1 MKVLAAVATLISVTQ
16 AVTANWAVCLSDD
29 CNTGY
34 KCCESTPPNGGTT
47 TMVCVDL
54 ALSNK
59 VVPSGTY
66 ATFTNTCSAP
76 SSNTGTTTLTDTK
89 NANSLMASSALALAV
104 VSSAIVA

>member
-1 MKVLAAVATLISVTQ
+1 MKVFAAVATLISVTQ
-16 AVTANWAVCLSDD
+16 ATTANWAVCLSDN

-54 ALSNK
+54 SLSSK

-66 ATFTNTCSAP
+66 ATFTYTCSAP
-76 SSNTGTTTLTDTK
+76 SSGTTTTVADNK
-89 NANSLMASSALALAV
+89 NAKSLMASSALAVAV
-104 VSSAIVA
+104 VSSAIIA